1 MPVTPL
7 TSLLLPAV
15 ALGEIN
21 RLWWLIPL
29 ALAVS
34 FAYTASRYE
43 QSETIVRRSLTF
55 FWKTLAFMAV
65 IFVVLYVLAIG
76 L

>member
-1 MPVTPL
+1 MP
-7 TSLLLPAV
+7 LLPALLSGDV
-15 ALGEIN
+15 N
-21 RLWWLIPL
+21 RFWFLLPL

-43 QSETIVRRSLTF
+43 LTDVIVRKSLSF
-55 FWKTLAFMAV
+55 FWKTLVFMGA
-65 IFVVLYVLAIG
+65 IFVVLYLLAIG

>member
-1 MPVTPL
+1 MP
-7 TSLLLPAV
+7 LLPALAV
-15 ALGEIN
+15 ADVN

-29 ALAVS
+29 AFAVS

-43 QSETIVRRSLTF
+43 LREAIIRRSMTF
-55 FWKTLAFMAV
+55 FWKTLAFMVA
-65 IFVVLYVLAIG
+65 IFALLYVLAIG

>member
-1 MPVTPL
+1 MLPL
-7 TSLLLPAV
+7 
-15 ALGEIN
+15 GDIN
-21 RLWWLIPL
+21 RFWYLIPL

-43 QSETIVRRSLTF
+43 LTDVIVRKSVVF
-55 FWKTLAFMAV
+55 FGKTLAAMAV
-65 IFVVLYVLAIG
+65 IFLVLMALSWG